1 MLLSHAELT
10 LIILPESR
18 KFLLSD
24 LIHIFPVQCTIQ
36 KFLLGGA
43 GGEKFEKAQ
52 KMLKVSR
59 VKKS

>member
-24 LIHIFPVQCTIQ
+24 LIHILQSNVPFRSSW
-36 KFLLGGA
+36 
-43 GGEKFEKAQ
+43 GGERRNLEKHKNAEG
-52 KMLKVSR
+52 
-59 VKKS
+59 